1 VENLVRLSAID
12 ARIFRQAFRHVI
24 ADLLD
29 EFLNWD
35 SKFLAT
41 ISHPSRRPWKLTNEF
56 LAKRLPLAGPRP
68 ERAQDQG
75 RP

>member
-1 VENLVRLSAID
+1 VCLSAID
-12 ARIFRQAFRHVI
+12 VRIFRQSFRDVI
-24 ADLLD
+24 SDLLN
-29 EFLNWD
+29 EFLNCD
-35 SKFLAT
+35 SKFFAT

-56 LAKRLPLAGPRP
+56 LAQRLPLAGPRP